1 MRFHLCAREN
11 LLPLASFTIS
21 PVTVALSIPLAHTRR
36 LLLSSLPIMDVSI
49 ATPERLAVHSR
60 SNSNI
65 HYHDLRIA
73 EPDCFNQPQN
83 GLGLY
88 LTHEQQAQTPASLS
102 TSMPNTPASWSGN
115 IISQGVA
122 LQPPDEKFSLWNSPL
137 QDFNDISA
145 NGMGWNESMPMD
157 LPDAQAVH
165 QIASPMPL
173 HSLAV
178 LVSTDLPSRRSSIS
192 SRYFSESE
200 GAQLDGNPQ
209 SIDMSRLDNDS
220 FWYDNMQS
228 GTTSGVSAPMETVSN
243 GMKDISLLPS
253 STSESYHLDSYPYA
267 RSRSELGSSSMRE
280 STGNAFPDDK
290 IVRTNSLPNTR
301 SDGDQDLYEQSV
313 QQVAR
318 TRKRRRLT
326 TASEA
331 NHVCDICGRGFSRN
345 SNLTNHLITHSPDRL
360 KAWRCEWAG
369 CDRNFSRRTDMVRHQ
384 KSVSLMKHF
393 EA

>member
-1 MRFHLCAREN
+1 
-11 LLPLASFTIS
+11 
-21 PVTVALSIPLAHTRR
+21 
-36 LLLSSLPIMDVSI
+36 MDASI

-65 HYHDLRIA
+65 HYHDLQIA

-115 IISQGVA
+115 VISQGVT

-137 QDFNDISA
+137 QGFNGIPT
-145 NGMGWNESMPMD
+145 NGMGWNESLSMD

-178 LVSTDLPSRRSSIS
+178 LIPTDLPSRRSSVS
-192 SRYFSESE
+192 SMYFSESE
-200 GAQLDGNPQ
+200 GPHLDGNPQ
-209 SIDMSRLDNDS
+209 SIDLARLDNDT
-220 FWYDNMQS
+220 FWYDNIQPV
-228 GTTSGVSAPMETVSN
+228 TSASLSAPMETVSN
-243 GMKDISLLPS
+243 GMKDISLVPS
-253 STSESYHLDSYPYA
+253 STSESYRFDSCPYT
-267 RSRSELGSSSMRE
+267 RSRSELGSSSIQE
-280 STGNAFPDDK
+280 ATGNACSDDK

-301 SDGDQDLYEQSV
+301 SSEDQDLYEQSV

-345 SNLTNHLITHSPDRL
+345 SNLTNHLVTHSPDRL

-384 KSVSLMKHF
+384 KSVSFMKNF